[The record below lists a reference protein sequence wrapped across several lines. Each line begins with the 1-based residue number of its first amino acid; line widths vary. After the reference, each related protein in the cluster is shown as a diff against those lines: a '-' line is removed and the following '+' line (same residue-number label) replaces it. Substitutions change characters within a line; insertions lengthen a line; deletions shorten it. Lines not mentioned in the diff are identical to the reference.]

1 MKKTMITIFSLVLS
15 VIFALIFFDLLVYL
29 GLYVPWLY
37 AAVQSHSAWILAAL
51 LLIWLKILFIGVSGR
66 RCADILQMTIV
77 QGPEGLTANQLKD
90 EKTFQLVK
98 DHKSERIRQY
108 RNMINGELVLASYE
122 KPQQLKVKG
131 KFRRWMISLLLVFL
145 LIVPGMIIPRLSQW
159 NQKLCDALQL
169 PDSYSMSYI
178 DSEDDDISLLDS
190 AQAYWQELQQK
201 CGNWIADHNPAA
213 ILDIF
218 GHHDRDQY
226 LFPDSDTREL
236 TEADIAGMDKE
247 TIQLAIN
254 EIYARRGYAFSND
267 SDTAR
272 AAREYFMSRDWY
284 QPTIETMVE
293 TEATFSDIEQKNVI
307 FLASHR
313 N

>member
-1 MKKTMITIFSLVLS
+1 MKKTLLTIFSLVLS
-15 VIFALIFFDLLVYL
+15 VIFALISMEFLVYL

-37 AAVQSHSAWILAAL
+37 TVVQSYAAWILAVL
-51 LLIWLKILFIGVSGR
+51 LLIWLRILFIGVSGR
-66 RCADILQMTIV
+66 RYADVLQMTIV
-77 QGPEGLTANQLKD
+77 QGPEGLTTNQLKD

-108 RNMINGELVLASYE
+108 RNMINGDLVLASYE
-122 KPQQLKVKG
+122 KPQRQKAKG
-131 KFRRWMISLLLVFL
+131 KLRKWMISLLLVFL
-145 LIVPGMIIPRLSQW
+145 LIVPGMILPRLSQW
-159 NQKLCDALQL
+159 NQKLCDVLQL
-169 PDSYSMSYI
+169 PDNDAMSYI
-178 DSEDDDISLLDS
+178 DSEEDDTSLLDS
-190 AQAYWQELQQK
+190 AQAYWQELQET
-201 CGNWIADHNPAA
+201 CGKWIADHNPAA

-272 AAREYFMSRDWY
+272 AAREYFMSKDWY

-293 TEATFSDIEQKNVI
+293 TEAAFSDIEQKNVI
-307 FLASHR
+307 FLARHR